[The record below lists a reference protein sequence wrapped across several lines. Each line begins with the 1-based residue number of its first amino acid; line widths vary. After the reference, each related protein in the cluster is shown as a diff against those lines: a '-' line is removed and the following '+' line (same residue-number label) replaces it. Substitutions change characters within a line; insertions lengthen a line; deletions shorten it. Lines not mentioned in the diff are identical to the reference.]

1 MSRSTRFCPSHE
13 DFSMH
18 LYELFTTSLHAF
30 YDSYRIVTDYTDN
43 ILLSCFGP
51 QNFFLLPII
60 SVPSMHVGLVIPN
73 TPLPHIYL
81 FTLPLKAPYF
91 TTAMPRPVSVPF

>member
-1 MSRSTRFCPSHE
+1 
-13 DFSMH
+13 MH

-60 SVPSMHVGLVIPN
+60 SVPSMHVGLVITN
-73 TPLPHIYL
+73 TALPHSYL
-81 FTLPLKAPYF
+81 VTRTRRDP
-91 TTAMPRPVSVPF
+91 